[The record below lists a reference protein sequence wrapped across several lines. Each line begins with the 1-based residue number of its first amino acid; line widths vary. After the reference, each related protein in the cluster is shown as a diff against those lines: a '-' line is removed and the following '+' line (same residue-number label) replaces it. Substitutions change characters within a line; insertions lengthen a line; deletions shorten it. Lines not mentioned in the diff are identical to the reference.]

1 MPIKLIRQ
9 NITNIKCDAI
19 VAPTDPLYSHGGER
33 EKVEERLDTHLGR
46 ILSNFEKNFMK
57 P

>member
-1 MPIKLIRQ
+1 MYGA
-9 NITNIKCDAI
+9 ITGS
-19 VAPTDPLYSHGGER
+19 VAEAYYGMSRFER